1 MVKRPASQ
9 SIWASLVGLFLLL
22 AAGPKAG
29 ATSITIGPHNVVKVG
44 GKPVFP
50 IGFITGPPDGSKTPS
65 GQDAYAE
72 LKSNGT
78 VFLWAGVFQKQ
89 KWDPESEAQLDRMM
103 ALCAKNGLL
112 TAISIFPLEAIGPN
126 DPQKADELRRVVKK
140 YSHDPALGFWKAK
153 DEPAWSRTPA
163 ADIKRYSGIVRK
175 HDPNH
180 PIWLIYA
187 PRGTA
192 QSLRAYNPADDIA
205 DTDIYP
211 VGYPPGADSLGANKD
226 ISMVGDYAQ
235 RLQRI
240 TEGKKPFFMTL
251 QICWSGVTKPG
262 KTLRMPTFPQ
272 ERYMA
277 YEAIVNGARGL
288 DFFGG
293 MYKGCQDERDR
304 KLGWN
309 WNFYFRVL
317 KPVLSELNPRAPLYP
332 ALVAPDSTLH
342 VKLTGAGD
350 VEYLVREARGFLY
363 ILATKRQG
371 ATVQVKFSG
380 LSAGI
385 STGKVLYE
393 PPRTVSVENGQFSD
407 WFAPHDVHVYRFKLP

>member
-1 MVKRPASQ
+1 MVKRPALQKICACLAGS
-9 SIWASLVGLFLLL
+9 LL
-22 AAGPKAG
+22 ALTMGPKAG
-29 ATSITIGPHNVVKVG
+29 AVKVTIGPHNIIRAG

-50 IGFITGPPDGSKTPS
+50 IGFITGPPAGSKTPS

-78 VFLWAGVFQKQ
+78 VFLWAGVFQKT
-89 KWDPESEAQLDRMM
+89 KWDPESEADLDRMM
-103 ALCAKNGLL
+103 ALCAKHGLL
-112 TAISIFPLEAIGPN
+112 TAISISPLEAIGPQ
-126 DPQKADELRRVVKK
+126 DRQKADELRRVVKK
-140 YSHDPALGFWKAK
+140 YSQYPALGFWKAK
-153 DEPAWSRTPA
+153 DEPAWSKTPA
-163 ADIKRYSGIVRK
+163 ADVKRYSDIVRK
-175 HDPNH
+175 YDPHH

-192 QSLRAYNPADDIA
+192 HELRAYNPADDIA

-211 VGYPPGADSLGANKD
+211 IGYPPGNDSLGANKD
-226 ISMVGDYAQ
+226 ISMVGDYAK

-251 QICWSGVTKPG
+251 QICWSGVAKPG

-288 DFFGG
+288 DFYGG
-293 MYKGCQDERDR
+293 MVKGCQNSRDR
-304 KLGWN
+304 QLGWN

-317 KPVLSELNPRAPLYP
+317 KPVLSELNPGAPLYP
-332 ALVAPDSTLH
+332 ALVAPDSQLH
-342 VKLTGAGD
+342 VKLTGADD
-350 VEYLVREARGFLY
+350 VEYLVRKADGYLY

-371 ATVQVKFSG
+371 ATVKVTFRD
-380 LSAGI
+380 LPAGI
-385 STGKVLYE
+385 RTGKVLYE
-393 PPRTVSVENGQFSD
+393 PPRRVSVENGKFSD